1 MDDWWTYS
9 IADLILFTPETYF
22 HLFEL
27 YHRAWWPLQLACI
40 AIAIAMLLCLWLK
53 PAWSD
58 RVIAILLAAS
68 WAWVGWAFLHLRFAP
83 IHWVANGYAVAFFLQ
98 ALLLFIYGISRRG
111 LEFEAG
117 NPVRAVIGIILLLC
131 ALLVMPATAYLTGR
145 EWLQAELFAMTPDA
159 TALATLGLLLL
170 AKGHVAIWLA
180 AIPVAWCFIT
190 GATLWALEA
199 PEAMILPAGAILT
212 ITLML
217 VPTRK
222 RATGSRPGGHG

>member
-1 MDDWWTYS
+1 MEDWWTYG
-9 IADLILFTPETYF
+9 IADLVLFTTETYF
-22 HLFEL
+22 RLFEL
-27 YHRAWWPLQLACI
+27 HHRDWWPIQLACLAM
-40 AIAIAMLLCLWLK
+40 AIVVLLCLWLK
-53 PAWSD
+53 PAWGG
-58 RVIAILLAAS
+58 RVIAILLSAS

-83 IHWVANGYAVAFFLQ
+83 IHWVANWYAVTFVLQ

-111 LEFEAG
+111 IEFETR
-117 NPVRAVIGIILLLC
+117 NTVRTGIGVFILLG

-145 EWLQAELFAMTPDA
+145 EWMQAELFAMTPDA

-170 AKGHVAIWLA
+170 AKGRVAIWLA

-217 VPTRK
+217 VPTR
-222 RATGSRPGGHG
+222 RRESAN

>member
-40 AIAIAMLLCLWLK
+40 AIAIVMLPCLWLK

-83 IHWVANGYAVAFFLQ
+83 IHWVANWYAVAFFLQ

-111 LEFEAG
+111 LEFEFG
-117 NPVRAVIGIILLLC
+117 NPVRAVIGVILLLG

-145 EWLQAELFAMTPDA
+145 EWMQAELFAMTPDA
-159 TALATLGLLLL
+159 T
-170 AKGHVAIWLA
+170 
-180 AIPVAWCFIT
+180 CFIS

-199 PEAMILPAGAILT
+199 PEAMILPAAAILT

-217 VPTRK
+217 MPTR
-222 RATGSRPGGHG
+222 RRELAN